1 MDGISALM
9 DGELGDSE
17 AQRQIAGLKADGET
31 RERWDEFHLIGDAL
45 RGEPLLPPRFAQTFS
60 QRLAAE
66 PTVLAPR
73 RILRKPGRTLT
84 YALSAAASLSA
95 AALVAWVAVAPP
107 GQVTPQ
113 LASTTLPAAST
124 AAATATITTALSEPI
139 PQPLSSLPSDGRIK
153 EFLLAHEGL
162 SPSSTLQGLAP
173 YIRTVSTT
181 RPGDGR

>member
-17 AQRQIAGLKADGET
+17 AQGQIARLKSDGET

-45 RGEPLLPPRFAQTFS
+45 RGDPLLSSRFAQSFS

-73 RILRKPGRTLT
+73 RIMRKPARTLT
-84 YALSAAASLSA
+84 YALSAAASVSA
-95 AALVAWVAVAPP
+95 AALVAWVAVAPT
-107 GQVTPQ
+107 GQGGPQ
-113 LASTTLPAAST
+113 LASSTAPATVKTVALPA
-124 AAATATITTALSEPI
+124 EPV
-139 PQPLSSLPSDGRIK
+139 PQPLSSLPSEGRMK

>member
-9 DGELGDSE
+9 DGELGDGE
-17 AQRQIAGLKADGET
+17 AQGQIARLKSDGEI

-45 RGEPLLPPRFAQTFS
+45 RGEPLLSSRFAQTFS

-73 RILRKPGRTLT
+73 RIIRKPGRTLT
-84 YALSAAASLSA
+84 YALSAAASVSA
-95 AALVAWVAVAPP
+95 AALVAWVAIAPTA
-107 GQVTPQ
+107 QVSPQ
-113 LASTTLPAAST
+113 LASTTAPAT
-124 AAATATITTALSEPI
+124 AAATASVKTAALAEPV
-139 PQPLSSLPSDGRIK
+139 PQPLSSLPSEGHIK

>member
-9 DGELGDSE
+9 DGELGDVE
-17 AQRQIAGLKADGET
+17 AQGQIARLKSDGET

-45 RGEPLLPPRFAQTFS
+45 RGEPLLSSRFAKTFS

-73 RILRKPGRTLT
+73 RSIRKPGRTLT
-84 YALSAAASLSA
+84 YALSAAASVSA
-95 AALVAWVAVAPP
+95 AALVAWVAVAPTA
-107 GQVTPQ
+107 QVSPQ
-113 LASTTLPAAST
+113 LATAP
-124 AAATATITTALSEPI
+124 AAATKTVAAVEPV
-139 PQPLSSLPSDGRIK
+139 PQPLSSLPSEGRIK

>member
-17 AQRQIAGLKADGET
+17 AQGQIARLKSDGET

-45 RGEPLLPPRFAQTFS
+45 RGEPLLSSRFAATFS

-73 RILRKPGRTLT
+73 RIIRKPGRTLT
-84 YALSAAASLSA
+84 YALSAAASVSA
-95 AALVAWVAVAPP
+95 AALVAWVAIAPTA
-107 GQVTPQ
+107 QVSPQ
-113 LASTTLPAAST
+113 LASTTAPAT
-124 AAATATITTALSEPI
+124 AATTVKAALAEPV
-139 PQPLSSLPSDGRIK
+139 PQPLSSLPGEGGIK